1 MNRFTMRVP
10 KYIENLKAHVV
21 TIHERM
27 HPLDN

>member
-1 MNRFTMRVP
+1 MYNDECA
-10 KYIENLKAHVV
+10 KYIENLKAHMV